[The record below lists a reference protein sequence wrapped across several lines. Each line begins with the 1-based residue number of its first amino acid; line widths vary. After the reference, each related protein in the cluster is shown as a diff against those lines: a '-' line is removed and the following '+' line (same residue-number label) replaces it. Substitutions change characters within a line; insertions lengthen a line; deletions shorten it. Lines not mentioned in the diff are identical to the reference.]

1 MPPRPDVTVVIPTRN
16 RRELV
21 EQTLASLARQTIAGW
36 EAVVVDDASEDA
48 TWSWL
53 CGIQDPRVRRT
64 RLFEKSERAAARNAG
79 LAEAA
84 GEFVLFLDDDDQ
96 LPPRALEKHLAAL
109 RRHPHAIASIGGY
122 AMFGEGISAAEVRI
136 VRRSELRPILYD
148 VLFGWMAVSGQCLF
162 RAEALRAIGGWDG
175 AWIPIEDHV
184 LLLEVAS
191 RGPVALLPDILLMY
205 RVHPGQW
212 RPDNLQQMMTDVRE
226 RALARWPETERGT
239 GRRILE
245 GRAVALAGYLR
256 YHQGRRLAALVRF
269 ARTFWMLP
277 SVRRSPLARRQL
289 LEAMLKCVVGG
300 RGVHVLKR
308 IRLAARAAVS
318 PRHEMVVALSAG
330 GVGMARRD
338 G

>member
-1 MPPRPDVTVVIPTRN
+1 MPQRPDVTVVIPTRN
-16 RRELV
+16 RRELL
-21 EQTLASLARQTIAGW
+21 EQTLASLARQTIASW

-53 CGIQDPRVRRT
+53 CGIQDPRVRKT
-64 RLFEKSERAAARNAG
+64 RLAGKSERAVARNAG

-84 GEFVLFLDDDDQ
+84 GACVLFLDDDDQ
-96 LPPRALEKHLAAL
+96 LPPRALERHLAAL
-109 RRHPHAIASIGGY
+109 RRHADAIASIGGY
-122 AMFGEGISAAEVRI
+122 TMFGEGISAAEVRI
-136 VRRSELRPILYD
+136 VRRSELRPILHD

-162 RAEALRAIGGWDG
+162 RAETLRAMGGWDG

-184 LLLEVAS
+184 LLLEAAG
-191 RGPVALLPDILLMY
+191 RGPVALLPDIVLLY

-212 RPDNLQQMMTDVRE
+212 RPDNLQRMMTEVRE
-226 RALARWPETERGT
+226 RALGRWPEAERGL

-245 GRAVALAGYLR
+245 GRAVANAAHLR
-256 YHQGRRLAALVRF
+256 YHQGRRLAALALF

-277 SVRRSPLARRQL
+277 SVRRSSLARRQL

-300 RGVHVLKR
+300 RGVHIMKR
-308 IRLAARAAVS
+308 IRMAVRAALS
-318 PRHEMVVALSAG
+318 PRHQMAVALGAG
-330 GVGMARRD
+330 AGRMVRSD